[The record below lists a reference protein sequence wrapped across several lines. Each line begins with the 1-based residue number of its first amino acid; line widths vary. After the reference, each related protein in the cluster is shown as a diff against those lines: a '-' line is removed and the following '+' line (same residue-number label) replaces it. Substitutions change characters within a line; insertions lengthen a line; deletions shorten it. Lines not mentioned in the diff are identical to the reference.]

1 MPSDQRLPR
10 DGQITKEPEGSAKL
24 MINVIIS
31 LKKQTIVLFETL
43 APFPDGGLRALGLVL
58 SIRLGNRCHSGEQ

>member
-1 MPSDQRLPR
+1 
-10 DGQITKEPEGSAKL
+10 
-24 MINVIIS
+24 MIIVIFS

-58 SIRLGNRCHSGEQ
+58 SIKIGDRCHSGEQ